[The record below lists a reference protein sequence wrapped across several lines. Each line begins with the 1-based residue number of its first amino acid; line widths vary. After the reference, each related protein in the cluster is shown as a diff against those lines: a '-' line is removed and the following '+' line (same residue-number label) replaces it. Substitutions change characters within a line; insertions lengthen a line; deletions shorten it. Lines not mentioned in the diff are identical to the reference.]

1 LRRDLATNGYGV
13 ERRLGLGHGM
23 AVARTPVLELDLEES
38 TVVEE

>member
-13 ERRLGLGHGM
+13 ERRLGLEDRT
-23 AVARTPVLELDLEES
+23 AVGRTPVLELDLEES